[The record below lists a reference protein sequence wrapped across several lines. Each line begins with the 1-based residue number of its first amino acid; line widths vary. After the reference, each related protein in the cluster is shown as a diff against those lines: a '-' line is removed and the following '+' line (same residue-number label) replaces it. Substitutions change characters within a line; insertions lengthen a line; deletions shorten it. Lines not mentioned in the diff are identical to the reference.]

1 VGLGALFAGLP
12 AAEAAT
18 AVAQAPAPGRPVTV
32 DARWLAR
39 VAEAFGVAWEDAGPA
54 ARLTIARA
62 SRRIPAAD
70 VAALV
75 RQAVEER
82 LGEERLGEGRVDV
95 SFDAPAADIHLP
107 AGADPTIAV
116 ADVSWQ
122 PSSGRFSVLIAAPA
136 EAPTIRV
143 PVSGRAVAM
152 AMVPVLA
159 RRLGTREVI
168 GDADIQWA
176 EVPVDRLGP
185 TVVRDPAELVGMSPR
200 RSIAPE
206 TPVRAEDV
214 RLPVV
219 IARGEAVTMVVR
231 HGGLTVTARGR
242 ALDEGARGATIR
254 VMNIDSKRTIE
265 AMVTGPGAVEVGGG
279 LAAAAVN

>member
-1 VGLGALFAGLP
+1 
-12 AAEAAT
+12 
-18 AVAQAPAPGRPVTV
+18 VTV

-39 VAEAFGVAWEDAGPA
+39 VAEAFGITWENASPA
-54 ARLTIARA
+54 ARLTITRA

-75 RQAVEER
+75 RQAVEEHV
-82 LGEERLGEGRVDV
+82 GEERVEI
-95 SFDAPAADIHLP
+95 SFDAPAADLHLP

-116 ADVSWQ
+116 ADITWQ
-122 PSSGRFSVLIAAPA
+122 AATGRFSVLLAAPA
-136 EAPTIRV
+136 GAPTVTV
-143 PVSGRAVAM
+143 PISGRAVAM
-152 AMVPVLA
+152 SEVPVLA
-159 RRLGTREVI
+159 RRMGTREVI
-168 GDADIQWA
+168 GDADILWI
-176 EVPVDRLGP
+176 EVPADRLGAS
-185 TVVRDPAELVGMSPR
+185 VVRDASELVGMSPR
-200 RSIAPE
+200 RSIGAE
-206 TPVRAEDV
+206 TPVRQEDV
-214 RLPVV
+214 RAPIV

-265 AMVTGPGAVEVGGG
+265 AEVTGPGAVAVGGG